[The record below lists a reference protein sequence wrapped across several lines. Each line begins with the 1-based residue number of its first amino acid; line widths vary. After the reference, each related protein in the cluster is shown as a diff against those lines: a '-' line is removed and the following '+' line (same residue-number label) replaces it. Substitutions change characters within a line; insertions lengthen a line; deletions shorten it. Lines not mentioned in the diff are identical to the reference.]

1 MKQSVKVALGHQ
13 IINKD
18 IDVRSTVVTSQANQV
33 PVFDISQS
41 LELSFKSSLSIF
53 APSFQFFHCKCS
65 VIRQNQLVYFTIAT
79 ASDYVSLLQLLSLP
93 QHCLR

>member
-53 APSFQFFHCKCS
+53 APSFQFFHCECG
-65 VIRQNQLVYFTIAT
+65 VIRQN
-79 ASDYVSLLQLLSLP
+79 
-93 QHCLR
+93 